1 MPAQI
6 LRPETGR
13 KYMIYIDGDSFRA
26 IVVGWDTE
34 TVDVKTL
41 EPDRAMPELVHLKR
55 INARFEEWV

>member
-1 MPAQI
+1 
-6 LRPETGR
+6 
-13 KYMIYIDGDSFRA
+13 MIYIDGDSFRA